1 MVRLGITVKIDKF
14 GKIFIPKKIRKK
26 MVSDEF
32 EVKIEKDKVELIPVI
47 HPLELFGTL
56 KSVKLKKLDEIHGE
70 EHEFNA

>member
-1 MVRLGITVKIDKF
+1 MVKIVTKVKIDKF
-14 GKIFIPKKIRKK
+14 GKISMPKKIRKK

-32 EVKIEKDKVELIPVI
+32 EVKFEKDKLELIPVK
-47 HPLELFGTL
+47 HTLELFGTL